1 MGSRECVSSV
11 HPERDTLLR
20 VSPRH
25 SWGQVRSECER
36 GQAHSG
42 MKTGVAAGGKQ
53 GRDLLMETGGP
64 VTTPGTWRS
73 MT

>member
-1 MGSRECVSSV
+1 MGSRECVSFV
-11 HPERDTLLR
+11 LPERDTLLR

-25 SWGQVRSECER
+25 SSGQVRTGCDR
-36 GQAHSG
+36 GQAHSR
-42 MKTGVAAGGKQ
+42 MKTGAVAGGKQ
-53 GRDLLMETGGP
+53 GWDLLMETGGP